1 MANGNVVP
9 GGRARPASSEK
20 GGLLS
25 DESGEMNIQVVV
37 RCR

>member
-1 MANGNVVP
+1 MVNGNVP
-9 GGRARPASSEK
+9 GGRTRTTSSDK
-20 GGLLS
+20 VGLMS